1 MLKLRQQG
9 LVRVPMSSRDR
20 YWRPLIG
27 NFGRQAGSHRRCGQ
41 KIPTA
46 WAALIA
52 STNATRVFRKNCKLE
67 PKSAKSPSTAQ
78 SVMAAS

>member
-20 YWRPLIG
+20 YWRRLIG
-27 NFGRQAGSHRRCGQ
+27 NFGRQAGNHRRCGQ

-46 WAALIA
+46 CAALIA
-52 STNATRVFRKNCKLE
+52 STNATGVFRKKCKLYLK
-67 PKSAKSPSTAQ
+67 PTRKL
-78 SVMAAS
+78 